1 MKLYKLRNEIVEE
14 QKFTFINFTSY
25 NGAISGTAKPHG
37 QDQSSVSAV
46 SIPPPDKLH
55 RFGRRG
61 EELHNTMVCAV
72 AEASGQTLPEV
83 PPPFSY
89 ILSNDSEIYRQQR

>member
-1 MKLYKLRNEIVEE
+1 MKSYKLRNEIVEE
-14 QKFTFINFTSY
+14 QKFTFISFTSY

-72 AEASGQTLPEV
+72 AEASGKYRRHSLT
-83 PPPFSY
+83 FSPTTARFTG
-89 ILSNDSEIYRQQR
+89 SNDE